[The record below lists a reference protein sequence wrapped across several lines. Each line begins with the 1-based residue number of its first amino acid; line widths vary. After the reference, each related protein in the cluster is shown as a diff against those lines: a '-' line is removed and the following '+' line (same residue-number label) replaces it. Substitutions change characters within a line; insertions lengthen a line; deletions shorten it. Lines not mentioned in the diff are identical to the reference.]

1 MISHKSYAVVAPSES
16 SAAAANLKEAM
27 IYYNV
32 LFGGDS
38 IQMMGCDEPWVSQLR
53 YAIYSALSIDPV

>member
-32 LFGGDS
+32 FGGDS